1 MDPSG
6 STGADASSSSD
17 PSCSSSVTAD
27 LAKKSSNAASQE
39 EYPFACQSVIT
50 TGHTQNVFNAQI
62 LPFST
67 RM

>member
-6 STGADASSSSD
+6 STGADASSSSG

-27 LAKKSSNAASQE
+27 LTEKSSNAAIQE
-39 EYPFACQSVIT
+39 DYSFACQSVIS
-50 TGHTQNVFNAQI
+50 TGHTQNVFNAHM